1 MSTIQKY
8 QITESTMKKMNSQ
21 TLRELRD
28 IAKKHKSCFYY
39 KLTNADFIIR
49 TFDSGEAIRTID
61 LRNTNT
67 TAK

>member
-1 MSTIQKY
+1 MSTNQKY
-8 QITESTMKKMNSQ
+8 QIMESTMKKMNSQ

-28 IAKKHKSCFYY
+28 IAKKHNSCLYY

-49 TFDSGEAIRTID
+49 TFDSGEAMRTID

-67 TAK
+67 TPK

>member
-1 MSTIQKY
+1 MSTNQKY

-49 TFDSGEAIRTID
+49 TFDSGEAI
-61 LRNTNT
+61 
-67 TAK
+67 